1 MKVKKLAIKKIQAP
15 KEKLDVKGQ
24 SCWDDCKV
32 GKNNT
37 STPKC
42 AYEKNCYVSCFLQN
56 LEVDYDER
64 EQRNQIRR

>member
-32 GKNNT
+32 WKNNT
-37 STPKC
+37 STQKC
-42 AYEKNCYVSCFLQN
+42 AYEKTCYVSCFL
-56 LEVDYDER
+56 
-64 EQRNQIRR
+64 

>member
-32 GKNNT
+32 WKNNT

-42 AYEKNCYVSCFLQN
+42 AYEKTCYVSCFL
-56 LEVDYDER
+56 
-64 EQRNQIRR
+64 